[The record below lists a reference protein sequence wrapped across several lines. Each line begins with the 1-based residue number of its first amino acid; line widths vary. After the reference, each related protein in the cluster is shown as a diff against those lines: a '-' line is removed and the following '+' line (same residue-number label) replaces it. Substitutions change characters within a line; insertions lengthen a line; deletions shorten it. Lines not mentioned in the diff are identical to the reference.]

1 MPTRLNNVNSNICK
15 HMSVFFEKQPS
26 EKKKKNSKKKTV
38 NEL

>member
-26 EKKKKNSKKKTV
+26 EKKKNSKKMTV